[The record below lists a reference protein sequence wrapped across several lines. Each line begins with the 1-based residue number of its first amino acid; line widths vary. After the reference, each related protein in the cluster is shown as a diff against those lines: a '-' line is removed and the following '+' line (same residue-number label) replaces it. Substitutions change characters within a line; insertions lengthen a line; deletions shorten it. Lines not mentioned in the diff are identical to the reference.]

1 MPHAIELDTSVTLPS
16 AKRQKT
22 KHQQSSPSSSLSII
36 EALDNEV
43 PGSIS
48 FGTFSQG
55 ASRAPSVHSRRSSFQ
70 LRRSSS
76 STGSLHEHKNIERMM
91 NSGAISKKQ
100 QRRLNNNQKLH
111 SPSLNMSYS
120 NPIDLSADDEEDM
133 DVDFVLPADGQVPYE
148 GTLRKDD
155 PTARHSYPSQATQ
168 DQSKGK
174 RSPHF
179 PATTGANGKLRQQ
192 QTRSATEH
200 HNGDQSKR
208 LNDLFIPVDGLRRTS
223 DVAMSSDLDE
233 LQEGGNTVGHTA
245 DTNINLSTT
254 RSRQTSPVKVSASA
268 SKRMSSSDVDQG
280 LPESNIKPSTFAT
293 EETKLQKRAQELKTR
308 VRQKK
313 PRWAVEVAAMGF
325 GGEYVE
331 RPGMSLVHEEND
343 GVYAIYCDGQSTSVR
358 IRVDKLQKIQYAD
371 AGGKVRFLS
380 SKSGNE
386 ENMLD
391 LQFPSDKDA
400 TVLVHRLQAQAFCKA
415 QQYPR
420 CVLIKLKSSSLL
432 LTDAIGNTW
441 KEYSRKSARS
451 FRDLLILL
459 PREVRFRPRYEI
471 YQAHGSVET
480 RTPVSQGVG
489 EQAHRLWMSWSR
501 EPAWGILYPKKT
513 RPMQVQTDYLMI
525 QPSARLLES

>member
-1 MPHAIELDTSVTLPS
+1 
-16 AKRQKT
+16 
-22 KHQQSSPSSSLSII
+22 
-36 EALDNEV
+36 
-43 PGSIS
+43 
-48 FGTFSQG
+48 
-55 ASRAPSVHSRRSSFQ
+55 
-70 LRRSSS
+70 
-76 STGSLHEHKNIERMM
+76 M

-100 QRRLNNNQKLH
+100 QRRLNNNQKLP

-168 DQSKGK
+168 DQSIGK
-174 RSPHF
+174 PSPHF

-192 QTRSATEH
+192 TRSATEH
-200 HNGDQSKR
+200 RNGDQPKR

-223 DVAMSSDLDE
+223 DVAISSDLDE

-245 DTNINLSTT
+245 DTNVNLSTT
-254 RSRQTSPVKVSASA
+254 RLRQTSPVKISTSA
-268 SKRMSSSDVDQG
+268 SKRMSSPDVDQG

-313 PRWAVEVAAMGF
+313 PPWAVEVAAMGF

-331 RPGMSLVHEEND
+331 RSGMSLVHEEND
-343 GVYAIYCDGQSTSVR
+343 GVYTVYRDGRSTNVS
-358 IRVDKLQKIQYAD
+358 IRMDKLQKIQYAD

-391 LQFPSDKDA
+391 LQFHSDKDA
-400 TVLVHRLQAQAFCKA
+400 TVVVHKLQAQAMCKT
-415 QQYPR
+415 QQCPR
-420 CVLIKLKSSSLL
+420 CVLKRLKIFSLL
-432 LTDAIGNTW
+432 LTDAIGSTW
-441 KEYSRKSARS
+441 TEYSRKSARI
-451 FRDLLILL
+451 FRDLLTLL
-459 PREVRFRPRYEI
+459 PREVRLRPRYGI
-471 YQAHGSVET
+471 YPALGSVET
-480 RTPVSQGVG
+480 RTLVRPGVG
-489 EQAHRLWMSWSR
+489 ELARRLWMSWLHER
-501 EPAWGILYPKKT
+501 AWSIL
-513 RPMQVQTDYLMI
+513 
-525 QPSARLLES
+525 